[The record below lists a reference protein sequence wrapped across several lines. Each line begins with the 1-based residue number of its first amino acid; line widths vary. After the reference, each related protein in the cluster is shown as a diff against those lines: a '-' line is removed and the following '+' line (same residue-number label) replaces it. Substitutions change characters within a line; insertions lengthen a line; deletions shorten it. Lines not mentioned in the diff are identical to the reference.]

1 MIITFSGLDGS
12 GKTTLI
18 RCLEKYFDSKNI
30 SFSSSSIYGE
40 LSIYAFIRNLRSLSS
55 KDNDH
60 ANTEKKDNS
69 NTYKFFRSKNV
80 KKFFLLFDIIILSF
94 VKLYYAFSKKIL
106 IIDRYF
112 FDFLM
117 EVTDDIR
124 FYQRLVCFLFPSPS
138 LSFFIDTDPIVSSN
152 RKGEYDIETLTY
164 RRRVYDK
171 IFQYRP
177 VDYFINNN
185 DNSKAEEEIIKIIRL
200 ELK

>member
-18 RCLEKYFDSKNI
+18 RCLEKYFDSNNI
-30 SFSSSSIYGE
+30 PYNSSSIYGQ
-40 LSIYAFIRNLRSLSS
+40 LSIYAIIRNLRSLSS
-55 KDNDH
+55 KNNDH
-60 ANTEKKDNS
+60 VSNVKKDNS
-69 NTYKFFRSKNV
+69 TVYKFFRSRNA
-80 KKFFLLFDIIILSF
+80 KKLFLFIDIIILSF
-94 VKLYYAFSKKIL
+94 VRLYYIFSKKIL

-124 FYQRLVCFLFPSPS
+124 LYQRLVCFLFPSPS
-138 LSFFIDTDPIVSSN
+138 LSFFIDTDPKVSFN
-152 RKGEYDIETLTY
+152 RKKEYDIETLTN
-164 RRRVYDK
+164 RRKVYDK

-185 DNSKAEEEIIKIIRL
+185 DNSNAEKEIIKIIKL

>member
-18 RCLEKYFDSKNI
+18 RSLEKYFDSNKIPYN
-30 SFSSSSIYGE
+30 SSSIYGK
-40 LSIYAFIRNLRSLSS
+40 LSIYAIMRNLRSLSS
-55 KDNDH
+55 KNNDH
-60 ANTEKKDNS
+60 ANTKKKDNS
-69 NTYKFFRSKNV
+69 TTYKFFRSRNA
-80 KKFFLLFDIIILSF
+80 KKFFLVFDIIILSF
-94 VKLYYAFSKKIL
+94 VKLYYTFSKKIL

-124 FYQRLVCFLFPSPS
+124 LYQRFVCFLFPSPT
-138 LSFFIDTDPIVSSN
+138 LSFFIETDPKSSFN
-152 RKGEYDIETLTY
+152 RKREYDIRTLTA

-171 IFQYRP
+171 IFKYRP
-177 VDYFINNN
+177 VDYYIDNN
-185 DNSKAEEEIIKIIRL
+185 DNSNAKEEIIKIIRL

>member
-18 RCLEKYFDSKNI
+18 RCLEKYFDSNKI
-30 SFSSSSIYGE
+30 SYNSSSIYGQ
-40 LSIYAFIRNLRSLSS
+40 LSIYAMIRNLRSLSS
-55 KDNDH
+55 KDNER

-69 NTYKFFRSKNV
+69 TTYKFFRSRNA
-80 KKFFLLFDIIILSF
+80 KKFFLLIDIIILSF
-94 VKLYYAFSKKIL
+94 VKLYYSFSKKIL

-124 FYQRLVCFLFPSPS
+124 LYQRFVCFLFPTPS
-138 LSFFIDTDPIVSSN
+138 LSFFIETDPILAFN
-152 RKGEYDIETLTY
+152 RKGEYDIEILTN
-164 RRRVYDK
+164 RRKIYNK
-171 IFQYRP
+171 IFKYRSI
-177 VDYFINNN
+177 DYIINNN
-185 DNSKAEEEIIKIIRL
+185 DNTNAEEELIKIIKL